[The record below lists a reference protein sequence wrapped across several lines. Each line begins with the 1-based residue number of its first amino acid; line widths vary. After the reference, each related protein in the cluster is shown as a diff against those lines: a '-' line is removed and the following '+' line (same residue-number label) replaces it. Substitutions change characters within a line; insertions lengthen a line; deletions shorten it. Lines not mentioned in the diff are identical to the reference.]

1 MKISKFEPNCFY
13 HIYNRSIGNELL
25 FNHDNDFKY
34 FICKMDR
41 FINPHAKVY
50 AYCLIPNH
58 FHLLLK
64 VSENKDLPAGVEDLP
79 DGRKGANLDQSLKNL
94 FNSYTRSYN
103 IVHKRHGRLFQH
115 GYKYKKI
122 DSEDYLM
129 WIIYYIHRN
138 PVHHNITTD
147 CSSWKFSSYNSIVK
161 EYDKK
166 RSDYIFNLYNG
177 KKEFINFT
185 SDLTKIFMDE
195 IDN

>member
-1 MKISKFEPNCFY
+1 MEISKFEPGCIY
-13 HIYNRSIGNELL
+13 HIYNRSIGKELL
-25 FNHDNDFKY
+25 FNCINDYEY
-34 FICKMDR
+34 FIKKNER
-41 FINPHAKVY
+41 YILPY
-50 AYCLIPNH
+50 ADLISYCFIPNH
-58 FHLLLK
+58 FHLLIK
-64 VSENKDLPAGVEDLP
+64 VKDLPAGVEDLP
-79 DGRKGANLDQSLKNL
+79 DGRKGVNLEQSLKNL

-122 DSEDYLM
+122 DSEDYLL

-161 EYDKK
+161 EYNKK
-166 RSDYIFNLYNG
+166 HSDYIFNLYNG
-177 KKEFINFT
+177 KKEFIKFT
-185 SDLTKIFMDE
+185 SDLTKIYIDE